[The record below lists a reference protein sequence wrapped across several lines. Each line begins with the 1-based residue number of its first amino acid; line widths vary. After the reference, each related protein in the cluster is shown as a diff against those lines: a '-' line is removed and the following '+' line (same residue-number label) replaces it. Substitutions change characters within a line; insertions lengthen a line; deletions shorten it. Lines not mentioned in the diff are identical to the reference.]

1 MVPPNHTFS
10 SYRFVAKDLYSFADI
25 EEISSVKIPR
35 NQVELVDPQPGWV
48 LVVEQRPAGRPGCII
63 L

>member
-1 MVPPNHTFS
+1 V
-10 SYRFVAKDLYSFADI
+10 VQDLYSFADI
-25 EEISSVKIPR
+25 EEISSVEIPR
-35 NQVELVDPQPGWV
+35 NQVELDYPQPRWV